1 VLKFHNKNQ
10 KEKIDEKG
18 KNIDKK
24 FNDNCFICNKIACLV
39 KGCKNKAQQSNPK

>member
-10 KEKIDEKG
+10 KEKNDGKG

-24 FNDNCFICNKIACLV
+24 FNDNYFICNKIDCLV
-39 KGCKNKAQQSNPK
+39 KCCKNKA